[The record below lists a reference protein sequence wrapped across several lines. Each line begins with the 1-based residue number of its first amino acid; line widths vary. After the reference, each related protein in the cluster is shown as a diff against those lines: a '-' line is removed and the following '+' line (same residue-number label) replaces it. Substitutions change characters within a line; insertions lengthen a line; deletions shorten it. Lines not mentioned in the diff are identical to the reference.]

1 MKLSLL
7 LILPLV
13 LTGCRV
19 VEEEPYQTPDDE
31 IVVIPKE
38 PVVDE
43 RIDGEPDPEPEL
55 ESEKRISF
63 YGLGD
68 NLIHGFV
75 YMNAYKGNGVYDFT
89 PIYKNLADDIEAA
102 DIAYINQETVLGGDH
117 KGFSGYPDFNT
128 PSDMAQSLVSL
139 GFDIVNGSNNHA
151 LDMGTEGLLNSL
163 DYWSE
168 FEDEVVFTGAFK
180 SQEHRDTIPVIERD
194 GIMVSFLTYTY
205 GTNAHEREASYQVNY
220 FDPDL
225 ITADVKRAQE
235 ISDFVVV
242 AAHWGTEYAMTP
254 NDMQLEYAQLMA
266 DLEVDAVIGS
276 HPHMIQPVEWVE
288 GATGHQ
294 TLVAYSLGD
303 VVSSAITDKTLL
315 GGSIQFDFVLNGEDR
330 AIENIH
336 FEPNVIFYETDS
348 TDGIEPRTNF
358 EIIHLKDF
366 TPEHEQRHALNGYQG
381 NIVTKDYFTGIV
393 EDVIPEEFR

>member
-7 LILPLV
+7 LILSLV
-13 LTGCRV
+13 LTGCRA

-31 IVVIPKE
+31 MVVIPKE
-38 PVVDE
+38 PVPE
-43 RIDGEPDPEPEL
+43 GPIEEEPDPEP

-89 PIYKNLADDIEAA
+89 PIYKSLADDIGAA

-205 GTNAHEREASYQVNY
+205 GTNAHVREASYQVNY

-225 ITADVKRAQE
+225 ITDDIKRAQE

-242 AAHWGTEYAMTP
+242 ASHWGTEYEMSP

-276 HPHMIQPVEWVE
+276 HPHVIQPVEWVE

-348 TDGIEPRTNF
+348 TDAIEPRTNF

-381 NIVTKDYFTGIV
+381 NIVTKDYVTGIM

>member
-7 LILPLV
+7 LILSLV
-13 LTGCRV
+13 LTGCRA

-31 IVVIPKE
+31 MVVIPQEPVPKE
-38 PVVDE
+38 PIE
-43 RIDGEPDPEPEL
+43 EEHEPEPEP
-55 ESEKRISF
+55 EKRISF

-68 NLIHGFV
+68 NLIHSFV
-75 YMNAYKGNGVYDFT
+75 YRYAYQGNGVYDFT
-89 PIYKNLADDIEAA
+89 PIYKNLANDIGAA

-117 KGFSGYPDFNT
+117 KGFSGYPNFNT
-128 PSDMAQSLVSL
+128 PSGMAQSLVSL
-139 GFDIVNGSNNHA
+139 GFNIVNGSNNHT
-151 LDMGTEGLLNSL
+151 LDMGTDGLLNSL

-168 FEDEVVFTGAFK
+168 FEDEVVFTGAFS
-180 SQEHRDTIPVIERD
+180 SQEHRDTIPVLERD
-194 GIMVSFLTYTY
+194 GMKVSFLTYTY
-205 GTNAHEREASYQVNY
+205 GTNGHVREASYQVNY

-225 ITADVKRAQE
+225 ITNDVKRAQE

-242 AAHWGTEYAMTP
+242 APHWGTEYAMTP

-276 HPHMIQPVEWVE
+276 HPHVIQPVEWVE

-330 AIENIH
+330 AIEHVH
-336 FEPNVIFYETDS
+336 FEPNVIHYEVGSNGTINS
-348 TDGIEPRTNF
+348 RTNF
-358 EIIHLKDF
+358 EVIPLKDF

-393 EDVIPEEFR
+393 EDVISEEFR

>member
-7 LILPLV
+7 LILSLF
-13 LTGCRV
+13 LTGCRAV
-19 VEEEPYQTPDDE
+19 DEEPTQTPDDE

-38 PVVDE
+38 PVPE
-43 RIDGEPDPEPEL
+43 GPIEEEPEPEP

-68 NLIHGFV
+68 NLIHSFV
-75 YMNAYKGNGVYDFT
+75 YMYAYQGNGVYDFT
-89 PIYKNLADDIEAA
+89 PIYKNLANDIGAA

-117 KGFSGYPDFNT
+117 KGFSGYPNFNT
-128 PSDMAQSLVSL
+128 PSGMAQSLVTL
-139 GFDIVNGSNNHA
+139 GFDIVNGSNNHT
-151 LDMGTEGLLNSL
+151 LDMGTDGLLNSL

-168 FEDEVVFTGAFK
+168 FEDEVVFTGAFS
-180 SQEHRDTIPVIERD
+180 SQEHRDTIPVLERD
-194 GIMVSFLTYTY
+194 GMKVSFLTYTY
-205 GTNAHEREASYQVNY
+205 GTNGHVREASYQVNY

-225 ITADVKRAQE
+225 ITNDVKRAQE

-242 AAHWGTEYAMTP
+242 APHWGTEYAMTP

-276 HPHMIQPVEWVE
+276 HPHVIQPVEWVE

-303 VVSSAITDKTLL
+303 VISSAITDKTLL
-315 GGSIQFDFVLNGEDR
+315 GGSIQFDFVLNGEER
-330 AIENIH
+330 SIEHVH
-336 FEPNVIFYETDS
+336 FEPNVIHYEVGSNGTINS
-348 TDGIEPRTNF
+348 RTNF
-358 EIIHLKDF
+358 EVIKLKDF

-381 NIVTKDYFTGIV
+381 NIVTKDYFTGMV
-393 EDVIPEEFR
+393 EDVISEEFR

>member
-7 LILPLV
+7 LILSLF
-13 LTGCRV
+13 LTGCRAV
-19 VEEEPYQTPDDE
+19 DEEPTQTPDDE
-31 IVVIPKE
+31 MVVIPKE
-38 PVVDE
+38 PVPE
-43 RIDGEPDPEPEL
+43 GPIEEEPEP

-68 NLIHGFV
+68 NLIHYFV
-75 YMNAYKGNGVYDFT
+75 FQYANQGNGVYDFT
-89 PIYKNLADDIEAA
+89 PIYKNLANDIGAA

-117 KGFSGYPDFNT
+117 KGFSGYPNFNT
-128 PSDMAQSLVSL
+128 PSGMAQSLVSL
-139 GFDIVNGSNNHA
+139 GFNIVNGSNNHA
-151 LDMGTEGLLNSL
+151 LDMGTDGLLNSL

-168 FEDEVVFTGAFK
+168 FEDEVVFTGAFS
-180 SQEHRDTIPVIERD
+180 SQEHRDTIPVLERD
-194 GIMVSFLTYTY
+194 GMKVSFLTYTY
-205 GTNAHEREASYQVNY
+205 GTNGHVREASYQVNY

-225 ITADVKRAQE
+225 ITDDVKRAQE

-242 AAHWGTEYAMTP
+242 APHWGTEYAMTP

-276 HPHMIQPVEWVE
+276 HPHVIQPVEWVE

-330 AIENIH
+330 AIEHVH
-336 FEPNVIFYETDS
+336 FEPNVIHYEVGSNGTINS
-348 TDGIEPRTNF
+348 RTNF
-358 EIIHLKDF
+358 EVIKLKDF

-381 NIVTKDYFTGIV
+381 NIVTKDFFTGIV
-393 EDVIPEEFR
+393 EDVIPAEFR

>member
-7 LILPLV
+7 LILSLF
-13 LTGCRV
+13 LTGCRAV
-19 VEEEPYQTPDDE
+19 DEEPTQTPDDE
-31 IVVIPKE
+31 MVVIPKE
-38 PVVDE
+38 PVPE
-43 RIDGEPDPEPEL
+43 GPIEEEPEP

-68 NLIHGFV
+68 NLIHYFV
-75 YMNAYKGNGVYDFT
+75 FQYANQGNGVYDFT
-89 PIYKNLADDIEAA
+89 PIYKNLANDIGAA

-117 KGFSGYPDFNT
+117 KGFSGYPNFNT
-128 PSDMAQSLVSL
+128 PSGMAQSLVSL
-139 GFDIVNGSNNHA
+139 GFNIVNGSNNHA
-151 LDMGTEGLLNSL
+151 LDMGTDGLLNSL

-168 FEDEVVFTGAFK
+168 FEDEVVFTGAFS
-180 SQEHRDTIPVIERD
+180 SQEHRDTIPVLERD
-194 GIMVSFLTYTY
+194 GMKVSFLTYTY
-205 GTNAHEREASYQVNY
+205 GTNGHVREASYQVNY

-225 ITADVKRAQE
+225 ITDDIKRAQE

-242 AAHWGTEYAMTP
+242 APHWGTEYAMTP

-276 HPHMIQPVEWVE
+276 HPHVIQPVEWVE

-330 AIENIH
+330 AIEHVH
-336 FEPNVIFYETDS
+336 FEPNVIHYEVGSNGTINS
-348 TDGIEPRTNF
+348 RTNF
-358 EIIHLKDF
+358 EVIKLKDF

-381 NIVTKDYFTGIV
+381 NIVTKDFFTGIV
-393 EDVIPEEFR
+393 EDVIPAEFR